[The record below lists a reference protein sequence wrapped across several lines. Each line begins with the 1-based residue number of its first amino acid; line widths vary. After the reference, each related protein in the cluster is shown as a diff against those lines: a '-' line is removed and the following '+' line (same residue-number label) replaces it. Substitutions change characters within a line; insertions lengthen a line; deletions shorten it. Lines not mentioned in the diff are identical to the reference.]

1 MARTEAE
8 TAAKKRA
15 ERGKR
20 YAKKFY
26 LSDGLALYDALAVAQ
41 DYKCGVCGRP
51 FSDFSVSMNL
61 DHEHFTVRLEA
72 TEVGGPFWKY
82 NLRWRAWTVL
92 KDGRMFEK
100 YAKTQRAAKESLKAL
115 VTPLT
120 IRGLLCPGRYTG
132 CNRLAGRVDKIDW
145 LEKLLHYLKNPPM
158 KQVTAAAV
166 QEYLKRSCD

>member
-8 TAAKKRA
+8 TADKKRA

-51 FSDFSVSMNL
+51 FSDFSVSMNF
-61 DHEHFTVRLEA
+61 DHRHFKVQFSRIA
-72 TEVGGPFWKY
+72 DGNWY
-82 NLRWRAWTVL
+82 AWTEF
-92 KDGRMFEK
+92 DGKRFD
-100 YAKTQRAAKESLKAL
+100 AVQRTQKGAIELVKRRA
-115 VTPLT
+115 TPHS

-132 CNRLAGRVDKIDW
+132 CNRLMGRVDKPDW
-145 LEKLLHYLKNPPM
+145 LRKVLHYLESPPIG
-158 KQVTAAAV
+158 KVTLDFAPKV
-166 QEYLKRSCD
+166 